1 MVARAALAYRGA
13 MIRNL
18 LLSSASLLAFVACT
32 ADKPADPKPSEPN
45 PAKSEAP
52 AVADRVVAE
61 ATQFD
66 AKCGCS
72 IEGVGHCGNFVKID
86 GRYVP
91 ILHASLGRME
101 WCAKKDAGAKIE
113 ASGEIKDGK
122 FVAKQIKTLD

>member
-1 MVARAALAYRGA
+1 MVVRAAGAYRCA

-32 ADKPADPKPSEPN
+32 ADKPADPKPSAPN
-45 PAKSEAP
+45 PAKAEAP
-52 AVADRVVAE
+52 AAAGRVVAE

-72 IEGVGHCGNFVKID
+72 IDGVGHCGNFVKID

-91 ILHASLGRME
+91 ILHPSLGRME
-101 WCAKKDAGAKIE
+101 WCANKDAGAKIE